1 MHEKWDS
8 YGRQDHLLRQD
19 KVNME
24 SYTKPRG
31 SKSPEAGLTL
41 TDKDGEGKFCSVCV
55 SVCLFEREKSRAR
68 EQIKVKESRVEI
80 ILFYNK
86 SGEHSCWLT
95 LKPAQTQV

>member
-1 MHEKWDS
+1 MSAICARLHVHEKWDS

-55 SVCLFEREKSRAR
+55 CVLVCLKERNQGQESKS
-68 EQIKVKESRVEI
+68 K
-80 ILFYNK
+80 
-86 SGEHSCWLT
+86 
-95 LKPAQTQV
+95 

>member
-1 MHEKWDS
+1 MPEKWDS

-55 SVCLFEREKSRAR
+55 CLCVCLKERNQGQESKS
-68 EQIKVKESRVEI
+68 K
-80 ILFYNK
+80 
-86 SGEHSCWLT
+86 
-95 LKPAQTQV
+95 

>member
-55 SVCLFEREKSRAR
+55 RLCVCLKERNQGQESKS
-68 EQIKVKESRVEI
+68 K
-80 ILFYNK
+80 
-86 SGEHSCWLT
+86 
-95 LKPAQTQV
+95 

>member
-80 ILFYNK
+80 ILFTKNLVNTAVG
-86 SGEHSCWLT
+86 SH
-95 LKPAQTQV
+95 